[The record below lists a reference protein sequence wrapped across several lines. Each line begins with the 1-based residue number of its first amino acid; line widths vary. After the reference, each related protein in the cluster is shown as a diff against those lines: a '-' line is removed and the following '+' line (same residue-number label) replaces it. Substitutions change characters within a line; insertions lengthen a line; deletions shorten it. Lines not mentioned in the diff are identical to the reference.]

1 MTVEV
6 AGLWERDWLAP
17 LTEAELWV
25 TAMREFGCERLNMTP
40 VSGLHNKWIAEYPT
54 LGHLLDDRAH
64 LTPVLVD
71 ENGETELADFEH
83 PDDVLYIFGKC
94 TYSPLALAK
103 GMSVRIDSKLPGMM
117 WPHQAMSV
125 VLYDRHRK

>member
-1 MTVEV
+1 MTIEL

-17 LTEAELWV
+17 LTEAELWI

-40 VSGLHNKWIAEYPT
+40 VTGIHSKWLREYPT

-71 ENGETELADFEH
+71 ENGEVELADLQH
-83 PDDVLYIFGKC
+83 PEDALYVFGKC
-94 TYSPLALAK
+94 AHPPIRMAK
-103 GMSVRIDSKLPGMM
+103 GVSVRIDTVKPGML
-117 WPHQAMSV
+117 WPHQAMAI
-125 VLYDRHRK
+125 VLHDRFRK